1 MPSPCVSIV
10 LSTYNRADML
20 GPAIE
25 HLLAQAP
32 NSPAYELIVVDNN
45 STDRTRAVV
54 DQFAARAEGRLKY
67 LFEPRQGLSFARN
80 TGIVAA
86 RAELVAF
93 TDDDVRVT
101 AKWAA
106 AIVRA
111 FSTNPQVDC
120 LGGRILPW
128 WPGPRPEWLTRL
140 HWVGPLALQDYGE
153 EPFEVDA
160 HRPLSLAGANFAFRK
175 SVFSR
180 IGLFSPD
187 FPRSED
193 TEVLIRLWLAGRRA
207 LYVPDMLI
215 HAAVQ
220 PARLTKA
227 YHREWYSNI
236 GRCNARMRFE
246 ELTHPVMGLRDSAP
260 EVGRFFGAPKFAI
273 RELVVEMFRWLK
285 ARFTQPMDAT
295 FAHET
300 RIRLLSAYILESRG
314 IQRKTDRNA
323 RAPLCVAECEPA
335 GAGEPTRSE
344 V

>member
-1 MPSPCVSIV
+1 MPSLSVSIV
-10 LSTYNRADML
+10 LSTYNRAGML

-25 HLLAQAP
+25 HLLAQNP
-32 NSPAYELIVVDNN
+32 DSPPHELIVVDNN
-45 STDRTRAVV
+45 SSDRTRALVEG
-54 DQFAARAEGRLKY
+54 FAARSDRRLRY
-67 LFEPRQGLSFARN
+67 VFEPRQGLSYARN
-80 TGIVAA
+80 TGLAAA
-86 RAELVAF
+86 RAEFVAF
-93 TDDDVRVT
+93 TDDDVRVS
-101 AKWAA
+101 ANWVA

-111 FSTNPQVDC
+111 FSEHPGVDC

-128 WPGPRPEWLTRL
+128 WPGPTPGWLTRL

-175 SVFSR
+175 SVFGQ
-180 IGLFSPD
+180 IGMFSPD

-193 TEVLIRLWLAGRRA
+193 TELLIRLWLAGRRA

-220 PARLTKA
+220 PARLTKT

-246 ELTHPVMGLRDSAP
+246 ELTHPVIGLRDRAP
-260 EVGRFFGAPKFAI
+260 EVARFFGAPKFAI
-273 RELVVEMFRWLK
+273 RELGLEMWRWLR
-285 ARFTQPMDAT
+285 ARFTKPIDTT

-314 IQRKTDRNA
+314 IQRKAGQNRPV
-323 RAPLCVAECEPA
+323 RRYAPDCEP
-335 GAGEPTRSE
+335 GAQGEPTRSGT
-344 V
+344 